1 MCPYCCQLMDDS
13 LCVCEALPEMRCRKE
28 NQGIAWLIVQTQNC
42 LQPGVDKVQR
52 FRAAPTGIHLSSW
65 KSLWKMRRGRNFKFV
80 NRECNF
86 FSSIEPLGIILDG
99 GMVGRRCL
107 GSEKISAVE
116 GWKDPTPTSFHRH
129 GTHRSQQGKKH
140 TSGKKREDTY
150 DGLNSNS
157 FCIEQSNMSLRSL
170 HSDGYISHILTAR

>member
-1 MCPYCCQLMDDS
+1 
-13 LCVCEALPEMRCRKE
+13 
-28 NQGIAWLIVQTQNC
+28 
-42 LQPGVDKVQR
+42 
-52 FRAAPTGIHLSSW
+52 
-65 KSLWKMRRGRNFKFV
+65 
-80 NRECNF
+80 
-86 FSSIEPLGIILDG
+86 
-99 GMVGRRCL
+99 MVGRRCL

-129 GTHRSQQGKKH
+129 GTHRSSRKK
-140 TSGKKREDTY
+140 TYFRKKREDTY